1 MCSNVRSRSRLAVG
15 SFTAVLLTV
24 LAGCDSGSTGPSAS
38 SIQFSR
44 SISLP
49 DAQSLL
55 QTGPTRVEVQVIPG
69 TLVARRVE
77 LEEPSD
83 MSRPE
88 QVRSRVTA
96 VTAGTD
102 MATFTLELGGIQITA
117 NASTMLRSGDDE
129 GGHEAVSASNSGEGG
144 GGGPMTLADFVA
156 RVQADIAAGRNPTLV
171 ASRQPPASPQAPD
184 DGSFLAAELKLN
196 QGNSHSVVSLNI
208 AAANLTTNATPPP
221 DGFLKLLGVS
231 LELRLSDGTTKL
243 KHKNPEL
250 EGVREFEGIVKSVD
264 EAAQTVTLTDGTI
277 IRIVAGTEIDGDEGE
292 HDDHLTSLADVQAA
306 LTAGK
311 TVKTEGKG
319 LMDSTN
325 PLTLDAIRIEFETE
339 GEEPP
344 PPMMMVEFAGMV
356 ASVDVAGS
364 TFTLASGDVVT
375 VTTDTHI
382 DAEGDLQTL
391 QQVSDALAAQ
401 HTVHAEGHAT
411 VTSAGPP
418 RALKALEVQFETPT
432 S

>member
-1 MCSNVRSRSRLAVG
+1 MFSYVRSRSRLAVG

-38 SIQFSR
+38 AIQFSR
-44 SISLP
+44 NISLP

-55 QTGPTRVEVQVIPG
+55 QSGPTRVEVQVIPG

-129 GGHEAVSASNSGEGG
+129 GAHDDVSASNDG

-171 ASRQPPASPQAPD
+171 AFRQPPTSPQAPN

-196 QGNSHSVVSLNI
+196 EGNSHSVVSLNI
-208 AAANLTTNATPPP
+208 AAANLVTNATPPP
-221 DGFLKLLGVS
+221 DGFLKVLGVS

-250 EGVREFEGIVKSVD
+250 EGASEFEGIVKSVD
-264 EAAQTVTLTDGTI
+264 QAAQTVTLIDGTI

-292 HDDHLTSLADVQAA
+292 HDDHLTTLADVQAA

-311 TVKTEGKG
+311 TVKTEGRG
-319 LMDSTN
+319 LVDSTN
-325 PLTLDAIRIEFETE
+325 PLTIDAIRIEFEVE

-344 PPMMMVEFAGMV
+344 PPMMMVEFAG
-356 ASVDVAGS
+356 
-364 TFTLASGDVVT
+364 
-375 VTTDTHI
+375 
-382 DAEGDLQTL
+382 
-391 QQVSDALAAQ
+391 
-401 HTVHAEGHAT
+401 
-411 VTSAGPP
+411 
-418 RALKALEVQFETPT
+418 LEVAFKTPT